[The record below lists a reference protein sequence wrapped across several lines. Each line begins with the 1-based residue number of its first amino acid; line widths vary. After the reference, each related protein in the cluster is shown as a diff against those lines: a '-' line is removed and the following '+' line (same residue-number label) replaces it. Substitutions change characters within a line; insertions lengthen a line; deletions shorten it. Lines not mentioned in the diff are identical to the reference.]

1 VTCIDHINARSTPG
15 KPGLNVWLVMNKM
28 DRKHRLI
35 PAILTIIII
44 AALINYLVQNRSAFS
59 SLVDLNPLY
68 FIIIAATHILFILVL
83 AILNKIVLQRLDP
96 KISTLEIIYL
106 QFVNNILNKIILK
119 GGPAFRAVHLKRR
132 HNLSYSKFLAAFAGV
147 IVINLA
153 AQSFLGLLGMYLIYL
168 QTGLYNTVVILSFV
182 AVMLGSLSIMII
194 QPKISSPQN
203 RILRE
208 ITKVVEGW
216 QIVSRNPKDVFFFVI
231 ISIIA
236 LFMQSLNTYFVFY
249 GINSPIG
256 YSESLILSSLASN
269 LAYLNITP
277 DGLGVREGAYLYTNS
292 ILSISEPILILG
304 SLVQRAITFITS
316 ALIGGISFLIL
327 IKKPNEINENPV

>member
-1 VTCIDHINARSTPG
+1 
-15 KPGLNVWLVMNKM
+15 MNKM
-28 DRKHRLI
+28 DWKQKLFS
-35 PAILTIIII
+35 AILTLLII
-44 AALINYLVQNRSAFS
+44 AALVNFLVQNRSAFS
-59 SLVDLNPLY
+59 SLVELNPLY
-68 FIIIAATHILFILVL
+68 FLIIAASHILFIFVM

-96 KISTLEIIYL
+96 KISTLEIIHL
-106 QFVNNILNKIILK
+106 QFVNNLLNKIILK
-119 GGPAFRAVHLKRR
+119 GGPAFRAVHLKQQY
-132 HNLSYSKFLAAFAGV
+132 NLAYSKFLAAFAGV

-153 AQSFLGLLGMYLIYL
+153 AQSFIGLLGMVMVYL
-168 QTGLYNTVVILSFV
+168 QTGLYNLVVLLSF
-182 AVMLGSLSIMII
+182 AALILGSLAIMLI
-194 QPKISSPQN
+194 QPRVSAPQN

-208 ITKVVEGW
+208 INKVVEGW
-216 QIVSRNPKDVFFFVI
+216 QIVSRNPRDVFFFVI
-231 ISIIA
+231 ISILA
-236 LFMQSLNTYFVFY
+236 LFIQSLNTYFVFF
-249 GINSPIG
+249 GINAPIG

-327 IKKPNEINENPV
+327 MKKPNANNEKENPV